1 MATITVQQG
10 PTSLNKLGGAGW
22 MDESTTTKSTIATAE
37 SSQSENSKTTIP
49 TTTPSTTTNTTTTNN
64 KPRSLSA
71 PAARLN
77 NNNINDGFD
86 SDLDSLPENAA
97 EATNTEVDAAA
108 SNNKLQFSTLTIREY
123 GRILGIGVTVKGP
136 PLTIEWTH
144 QDEQEYDVDE
154 YEKAVEGSR
163 RLQAELKIPSKDR
176 EAMMKASGFSH
187 KEILEAT
194 KQANITRNQRKVTVE
209 RLGMSSVHEAMEKI
223 SKRFQF
229 GKKRDK
235 KRLTK
240 ALDESLHGRQQQQ
253 RSKRH
258 TLWSVWCAVLRYKSH
273 RGPFCSRNA

>member
-10 PTSLNKLGGAGW
+10 PTSLNKLGGGGW

-37 SSQSENSKTTIP
+37 SSQSPVSSTEEKENSKTTIT
-49 TTTPSTTTNTTTTNN
+49 TTTPSTTTTTTTNNN

-77 NNNINDGFD
+77 NNNINDGLD
-86 SDLDSLPENAA
+86 SDLDSLPENA
-97 EATNTEVDAAA
+97 EATNTEVEAAA

-209 RLGMSSVHEAMEKI
+209 RLGMSSVHEAMEKMT
-223 SKRFQF
+223 KPFQF

-240 ALDESLHGRQQQQ
+240 ALDESQHGRQQQQ

-258 TLWSVWCAVLRYKSH
+258 TM
-273 RGPFCSRNA
+273 

>member
-37 SSQSENSKTTIP
+37 SSQSPISSTEEKENSKTTIT
-49 TTTPSTTTNTTTTNN
+49 TTTPSTNTTTTTNNN

-71 PAARLN
+71 PAARL
-77 NNNINDGFD
+77 NNINDGFD
-86 SDLDSLPENAA
+86 SDLDSLPENA
-97 EATNTEVDAAA
+97 EATNTEVEAAA

-176 EAMMKASGFSH
+176 EAMMKASGFSR

-223 SKRFQF
+223 SKPFQF

-258 TLWSVWCAVLRYKSH
+258 TL
-273 RGPFCSRNA
+273 

>member
-1 MATITVQQG
+1 
-10 PTSLNKLGGAGW
+10 

-49 TTTPSTTTNTTTTNN
+49 MTTPSTTTNTNNN

-86 SDLDSLPENAA
+86 SDLDSLPEIA
-97 EATNTEVDAAA
+97 EATNTEVEAAAA

-223 SKRFQF
+223 SKPFQF

-258 TLWSVWCAVLRYKSH
+258 TL
-273 RGPFCSRNA
+273 